1 MYHYVVI
8 RKVFFLL
15 ILLLISFFIND
26 SYALKSPREKW
37 NYQKKEDNIN
47 HHTIKVRIKS
57 KKSEKIE
64 NSSDSNEY
72 NSVINEIG
80 EDGTKK
86 IERPGSPRDRW

>member
-1 MYHYVVI
+1 M
-8 RKVFFLL
+8 
-15 ILLLISFFIND
+15 ND

-57 KKSEKIE
+57 KKSDKIQ
-64 NSSDSNEY
+64 NNSDSNEY

-86 IERPGSPRDRW
+86 IDRPGSPRDRW